1 MARKTQQVESRM
13 VSEYMLEKYGKFEY
27 TLAVPLGSL
36 PQDLVTSQGL
46 AKTIGIMRPYRP
58 EVDAVVVLPR
68 YVVLVEAKVWNLVNG
83 LAKLPLYKSLVPVTP
98 ELRGYMPREIIM
110 ELVVGWSNP
119 NLERMAR
126 DSGVSVV
133 VFTPPWLKEI
143 VDKLHNYWTSGYR
156 AEREQKLTMREYFG
170 VD

>member
-1 MARKTQQVESRM
+1 MI
-13 VSEYMLEKYGKFEY
+13 SEYMLEKYGKFEY

-36 PQDLVTSQGL
+36 PLDLVTSQGL
-46 AKTIGIMRPYRP
+46 AKTIGVMRPYRP

-68 YVVLVEAKVWNLVNG
+68 YLVLVEAKVWNLVNG
-83 LAKLPLYKSLVPVTP
+83 LAKLPLYKSLVPTTP
-98 ELRGYMPREIIM
+98 ELQRYMPREILM

-133 VFTPPWLKEI
+133 VFSPPWLKEI
-143 VDKLHNYWTSGYR
+143 VDKLHNYWTGPYR
-156 AEREQKLTMREYFG
+156 AEREQKLAMREYFG
-170 VD
+170 VE

>member
-1 MARKTQQVESRM
+1 M

-46 AKTIGIMRPYRP
+46 AKTIGLMRPYRP
-58 EVDAVVVLPR
+58 EVDAVVALPR
-68 YVVLVEAKVWNLVNG
+68 YLVLVEAKVWNLVNG
-83 LAKLPLYKSLVPVTP
+83 LAKLPLYKSLVPTTP
-98 ELRGYMPREIIM
+98 ELQRYMPREIIM

-119 NLERMAR
+119 NLERMAG
-126 DSGVSVV
+126 DSGVSIVI
-133 VFTPPWLKEI
+133 FSPPWLKEI

-156 AEREQKLTMREYFG
+156 AEREQKLEMRKYFG
-170 VD
+170 VE

>member
-1 MARKTQQVESRM
+1 M

-46 AKTIGIMRPYRP
+46 ARTIGIMRPYRP
-58 EVDAVVVLPR
+58 EVDAVVALPR
-68 YVVLVEAKVWNLVNG
+68 YLVLVEAKVWNLVNG
-83 LAKLPLYKSLVPVTP
+83 LAKLPLYKSLVPTTP
-98 ELRGYMPREIIM
+98 ELQRFMPREIIM

-119 NLERMAR
+119 NLERMAG

-133 VFTPPWLKEI
+133 IFSPPWLKEI
-143 VDKLHNYWTSGYR
+143 VDKLHLYWTSPYR
-156 AEREQKLTMREYFG
+156 AEREQKLEMRKYFG